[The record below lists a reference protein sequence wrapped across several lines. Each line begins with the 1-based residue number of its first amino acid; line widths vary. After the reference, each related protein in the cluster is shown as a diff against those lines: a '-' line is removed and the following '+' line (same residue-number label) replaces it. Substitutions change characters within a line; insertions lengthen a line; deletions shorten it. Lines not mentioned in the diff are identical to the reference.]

1 MEDQRSKKST
11 RRSHSDRRGEHR
23 RLKHRRKPNVEV
35 EHDRRN
41 HVDQRVGYQRKEN
54 RRSGTER
61 RK

>member
-23 RLKHRRKPNVEV
+23 RLKHRRKSNVEV
-35 EHDRRN
+35 EHDRRII
-41 HVDQRVGYQRKEN
+41 VDRGWDIKGKEN

-61 RK
+61 RE